1 MTDITVFTVFRR
13 TRVGILG
20 ADGSRQGT
28 EEREERY
35 TMPARDAL
43 NAVGDLLASFA
54 DDDPR
59 LDDLTPEDDEY
70 DSEYASALDDVEGIF
85 AAYAGELTDR
95 PEADPLYEEGC
106 LGDPTHWER
115 KKPAAA

>member
-1 MTDITVFTVFRR
+1 MTDTPYFTIFRR

-20 ADGSRQGT
+20 PDGSRQGT

-35 TMPARDAL
+35 TLPARDAT
-43 NAVGDLLASFA
+43 NAVGDLIASFA

-59 LDDLTPEDDEY
+59 LDDLTPDDDEY
-70 DSEYASALDDVEGIF
+70 ESEHASALDDVVGIF
-85 AAYAGELTDR
+85 AAYAGELTER
-95 PEADPLYEEGC
+95 PEANPLYEEGY

>member
-1 MTDITVFTVFRR
+1 MTDITLFTVFCR

-20 ADGSRQGT
+20 EDGQRLGT
-28 EEREERY
+28 EEREARY
-35 TMPARDAL
+35 TMPARDAV
-43 NAVGDLLASFA
+43 NAVGDLIASFA

-70 DSEYASALDDVEGIF
+70 ESEYASALDDVVGIF
-85 AAYAGELTDR
+85 AAYEGDLTDR
-95 PEADPLYEEGC
+95 PDTDPLYEEGS